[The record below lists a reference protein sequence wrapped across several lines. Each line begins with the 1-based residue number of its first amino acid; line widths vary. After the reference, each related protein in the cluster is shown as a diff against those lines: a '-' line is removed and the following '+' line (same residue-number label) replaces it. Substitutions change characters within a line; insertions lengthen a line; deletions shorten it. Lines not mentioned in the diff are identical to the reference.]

1 MASSE
6 LEPILAVEKE
16 LDRVINKF
24 TEIKEMA
31 EAEIND
37 VATLLEELMQ
47 VLGKAEQE
55 MTGTIN
61 TGTQVDTDDPMADE
75 AEMQVEMERRFFEGK
90 DFFIVFKKIK
100 VHYSFSSPF
109 DG

>member
-1 MASSE
+1 MATSE

-31 EAEIND
+31 DAEIND

-75 AEMQVEMERRFFEGK
+75 AEMQVEMERKFG
-90 DFFIVFKKIK
+90 FKAIIL
-100 VHYSFSSPF
+100 
-109 DG
+109 

>member
-75 AEMQVEMERRFFEGK
+75 AEMQVEMERRFF
-90 DFFIVFKKIK
+90 
-100 VHYSFSSPF
+100 
-109 DG
+109 

>member
-75 AEMQVEMERRFFEGK
+75 AEMQVEMERKFFLEK
-90 DFFIVFKKIK
+90 SFCIVFRNKSYLQLLLP
-100 VHYSFSSPF
+100 V
-109 DG
+109 